1 MTTVF
6 YNNWYDFYTYLFTTY
21 TSDSIVKTLIEDFI
35 KTYDVQDGINVLV
48 DFLENNEGLSHD
60 LIIKIIN
67 ILRKSN
73 VYVKIP
79 FKLIVR
85 YYDWNNL
92 FILLFIDFTINN
104 SLLQIDFSNE
114 INLNLNDEFDDDKY
128 IYLLEK
134 FIKYKV
140 LTNNY
145 SEKEYLQNG
154 YDILI
159 SIAIYTLMIAFD
171 GEVFESICQFFIQ
184 KGVMVDLDSVF
195 LGVKNNNN
203 ILVVKNEY
211 TTSFM
216 VNGFISHLPSS
227 DELFKTYLIRGIL
240 LDLITA
246 NEDIVNFK
254 SSILDNYK
262 YNINLLLN
270 NVILGNV
277 LNQIIINYLFA
288 NDLKSMINFYAQ
300 QFGGWK
306 NIQAE
311 FWTGWL
317 DINTT
322 PYINSFE
329 IFKYCSDYL
338 KENFPNEN
346 DEMRQIDEIQDDYS
360 ISNYY

>member
-1 MTTVF
+1 MTTVL
-6 YNNWYDFYTYLFTTY
+6 YNNWYDFYSYLFTTY
-21 TSDSIVKTLIEDFI
+21 TSESIAKTLIEDFI
-35 KTYDVQDGINVLV
+35 KKHNIQYGLNVLV

-60 LIIKIIN
+60 LIIKIIT
-67 ILRKSN
+67 ILRKSSI
-73 VYVKIP
+73 KLP
-79 FKLIVR
+79 FKLIVK
-85 YYDWNNL
+85 YYDWDNL
-92 FILLFIDFTINN
+92 FHLLLFSIGIP
-104 SLLQIDFSNE
+104 IDFSNE
-114 INLNLNDEFDDDKY
+114 DLFNENISNNNKY
-128 IYLLEK
+128 IYILDK
-134 FIKYKV
+134 FIEYKV

-145 SEKEYLQNG
+145 SEKTYLQNG

-159 SIAIYTLMIAFD
+159 SIAIYTPMIIFD
-171 GEVFESICQFFIQ
+171 RNLFESICKYFIE
-184 KGVMVDLDSVF
+184 KRVMVDLDSVF
-195 LGVKNNNN
+195 LGVKNDNN
-203 ILVVKNEY
+203 ILVVENEY
-211 TTSFM
+211 NTSFM

-227 DELFKTYLIRGIL
+227 NELFKTYLVRGIL

-277 LNQIIINYLFA
+277 LNQIIINYLFT
-288 NDLKSMINFYAQ
+288 NDLKLIINFYAQ